1 MRAYPRGDYSS
12 TLEIS
17 NHIFVE
23 RELLKRHPGTDWS
36 INWCKQTVCWWIVA
50 EEGTE
55 AEKFILQ
62 MQKAEQDY
70 PVLNEQHYSDLQYGE
85 MLKAMRRKAE
95 RSGTIVISYDDAY
108 DCLLDSAIEIVEEP
122 PHYTVLCSDEVF
134 RETIESAFPNWK
146 DY

>member
-23 RELLKRHPGTDWS
+23 QELLKRHDPKDWR
-36 INWCKQTVCWWIVA
+36 IVCEDHCDWI
-50 EEGTE
+50 EYDKGTE

-70 PVLNEQHYSDLQYGE
+70 PALNERHYSDLQYE
-85 MLKAMRRKAE
+85 KMLKAIRRKAE
-95 RSGTIVISYDDAY
+95 QSGTIVISYDNAY
-108 DCLLDSAIEIVEEP
+108 DYLLDSAIEIVEEP
-122 PHYTVLCSDEVF
+122 PDYTVLCSDEVF
-134 RETIESAFPNWK
+134 KDTIESTFPNWK

>member
-1 MRAYPRGDYSS
+1 MKTYPRGDYSS

-23 RELLKRHPGTDWS
+23 QELLKRHNSKHWRIVEEDQCDW
-36 INWCKQTVCWWIVA
+36 IEA
-50 EEGTE
+50 DEGTE

-62 MQKAEQDY
+62 MQEAEQDY
-70 PVLNEQHYSDLQYGE
+70 PVLNERHYSDLQYGE
-85 MLKAMRRKAE
+85 MLKAMRCKAE

-108 DCLLDSAIEIVEEP
+108 DCLLDNAIEIVEEP
-122 PHYTVLCSDEVF
+122 PRYTVLCSDEVF